1 MCIIDIRI
9 DITSNY
15 IKGVAM
21 HRFFVLPEQINNGCI
36 TITGDDLWHLSK
48 VLRLREGD
56 AIIVCDSNGTD
67 YECKISKIS
76 KTEAIA
82 QITQSYPNNTEPPIN
97 VTIYQG
103 LPKSDKMDY
112 IVQKCVELG
121 AIKIVPVITKRAV
134 AVPRDDGKKI
144 ARWQKIASEA
154 AKQCGRGVLPTI
166 CECVKFEQALKEIA
180 HDDALNLIPYENEK
194 CSKLRDALKNSKT
207 NINIFIGPE
216 GGFDES
222 EIELA
227 MSKNIKPV
235 TLGPRI
241 LRTET
246 APLAVLAS
254 VMYELGD
261 W

>member
-1 MCIIDIRI
+1 
-9 DITSNY
+9 
-15 IKGVAM
+15 M
-21 HRFFVLPEQINNGCI
+21 HRFFVTPEQINNGCI
-36 TITGDDLWHLSK
+36 TIIGDDLWHLSK

-56 AIIVCDSNGTD
+56 SIMVCDCHGTD
-67 YECKISKIS
+67 YQCRITEVS
-76 KTEAIA
+76 KTEAVAAIA
-82 QITQSYPNNTEPPIN
+82 DIYPNNSEPPIN

-103 LPKSDKMDY
+103 LPKSDNLDY

-121 AIKIVPVITKRAV
+121 AVKIVPVITKRAV
-134 AVPRDDGKKI
+134 AIPHDDSKKI

-154 AKQCGRGVLPTI
+154 AKQCGRGILPKVCGCITY
-166 CECVKFEQALKEIA
+166 EQALEEIA
-180 HDDALNLIPYENEK
+180 QMDALNIIPYEDEK
-194 CSKLRDALKNSKT
+194 CSKLKDAFKNSKT

-216 GGFDES
+216 GGFDKS
-222 EIELA
+222 EIDLA
-227 MSKNIKPV
+227 ISKNTKPV

-246 APLAVLAS
+246 APLAVLAA

>member
-1 MCIIDIRI
+1 
-9 DITSNY
+9 
-15 IKGVAM
+15 M

-36 TITGDDLWHLSK
+36 TITGDDLRHLSK

-56 AIIVCDSNGTD
+56 AITVCDSQGTD
-67 YECKISKIS
+67 YNCKINKIS

-82 QITQSYPNNTEPPIN
+82 AILGSCTSNSEPPIN

-121 AIKIVPVITKRAV
+121 AVKIVPVITKRAV
-134 AVPRDDGKKI
+134 AIPHDESKKI
-144 ARWQKIASEA
+144 ARWQKIAFEA
-154 AKQCGRGVLPTI
+154 AKQCGRGILP
-166 CECVKFEQALKEIA
+166 EVSGCVTFEQAVEAISQS
-180 HDDALNLIPYENEK
+180 DALNLIPYENEK
-194 CSKLRDALKNSKT
+194 CSKLRDALTSKN
-207 NINIFIGPE
+207 NINILIGPE
-216 GGFDES
+216 GGFDEA

-246 APLAVLAS
+246 APLAVLAA

>member
-1 MCIIDIRI
+1 
-9 DITSNY
+9 
-15 IKGVAM
+15 M
-21 HRFFVLPEQINNGCI
+21 HRFFVLPGQINNGCI

-56 AIIVCDSNGTD
+56 AITVCDSQGTD
-67 YECKISKIS
+67 YDCKISKIS

-82 QITQSYPNNTEPPIN
+82 AILGSCPNNSEPPIN

-121 AIKIVPVITKRAV
+121 AVKVVPVITKRAV
-134 AVPRDDGKKI
+134 AIPHDENKKI
-144 ARWQKIASEA
+144 SRWQKIASEA
-154 AKQCGRGVLPTI
+154 AKQCGRGILPEV
-166 CECVKFEQALKEIA
+166 CRCVTFEQAIEAISQN
-180 HDDALNLIPYENEK
+180 DALNIIPYENEK
-194 CSKLRDALKNSKT
+194 CSKLRDALTSKN
-207 NINIFIGPE
+207 NINILIGPE

-222 EIELA
+222 EIEVA

-246 APLAVLAS
+246 APLAVLAA

>member
-1 MCIIDIRI
+1 MLKEVF
-9 DITSNY
+9 Y
-15 IKGVAM
+15 KKGILLM
-21 HRFFVLPEQINNGCI
+21 HRFFTAPDNINNGSI
-36 TITGDDLWHLSK
+36 TIAGDDVNHLSK
-48 VLRLREGD
+48 VLRLRED
-56 AIIVCDSNGTD
+56 DMIVVCDGNGTD
-67 YECKISKIS
+67 YICKLNTIS

-82 QITQSYPNNTEPPIN
+82 HITESFKNNGEAPIN
-97 VTIYQG
+97 ITLYQG

-121 AIKIVPVITKRAV
+121 AVKVVPVITKRAV
-134 AVPRDDGKKI
+134 AIPHDSDKKI
-144 ARWQKIASEA
+144 ARWQKISNEA
-154 AKQCGRGVLPTI
+154 AKQCGRGILPEI
-166 CECVKFEQALKEIA
+166 CDVISFA
-180 HDDALNLIPYENEK
+180 DAVNQVRDSDSINIIPYENEK
-194 CSKLRDALKNSKT
+194 CSKLKDALTQKE

-222 EIELA
+222 EIQLA
-227 MSKNIKPV
+227 LSNGIRPV

-246 APLAVLAS
+246 APLAVISA